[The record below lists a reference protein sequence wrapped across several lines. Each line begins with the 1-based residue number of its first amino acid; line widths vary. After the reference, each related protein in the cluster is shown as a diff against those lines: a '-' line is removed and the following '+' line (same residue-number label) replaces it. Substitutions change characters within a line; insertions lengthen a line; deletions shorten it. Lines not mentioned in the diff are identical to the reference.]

1 MLHRLNTT
9 LYLLVQYYNRF
20 CCVSVT
26 PAKMMVWPAETEM
39 FIPSD
44 HAWCVRMSRRLRCG
58 SWSHIAITVCL
69 FLALFPCEPLFVQST
84 ISSANFSF
92 STTSSP
98 DDFISMGETQYNPET
113 PSFTFK
119 PNPAQLRLLTSKL
132 VYREK
137 VRMKNGKSNAVASFS
152 TSLKFSITQEEQS
165 TVRSGWLSFVAGLVL
180 VFTTGTNVTL
190 YPLELVE
197 LDVSKYLSIEFD
209 TYNSF
214 GDADPSDNHIGIGL
228 NSLRSAYTYNLCGN
242 QETSCSFPW
251 TGQNYTA
258 WIDYNGS
265 TQSMELWFANGDTK
279 PTGAGLIKVP
289 KLDLNDVFD
298 EYMCILISGN
308 AGPFLDTWEIFSWNF
323 TTYHEQIP
331 PPTVKRIVVVII
343 GAACSI
349 AILIAVTYLIRNW
362 RIGRAQLHS
371 NKSSL
376 LGLNL
381 PSGYRRFTFK
391 ELKKATKNF
400 SESALLGKG
409 GSGSVYKGILTDSGM
424 VVAVKRLR
432 HDSGHVEGEFLAE
445 LSSVSQIRHRNLVQ
459 LIGWCHE
466 DQHFILVFDYLS
478 YGSLE
483 EWLFPSRRRHP
494 HDPMYKKFEV
504 LPWKLRSSI
513 LAGVAAGM
521 EYLHGE
527 WVKCVLHRD
536 IKSSN
541 VLLDEDFNPRLGDF
555 GLARLIDHHKLGKT
569 TLMAGTLGYM
579 DPGMH
584 YTGRASRESDVYS
597 FGVLMLEVICGKNP
611 IDIQIEDPDEN
622 YLLVQKVWQAY
633 ESGNILSAVDRELL
647 VLYSHQ
653 LTPSNSSTQTSSES
667 SPLTCNSVSSNTST
681 ATPSESS
688 LSSNSTLCQHQQIVY
703 LLHLALQCCL
713 LDPQSRPSMSVVK
726 QVIMNLQSSAIAEN
740 PITTFHLMPPL
751 PSTVPVSRYVP
762 GALKSIVMHPDDG
775 QATFLPRTETMSVLR
790 RRFDSSHVNSEPGLS
805 I

>member
-1 MLHRLNTT
+1 
-9 LYLLVQYYNRF
+9 
-20 CCVSVT
+20 
-26 PAKMMVWPAETEM
+26 
-39 FIPSD
+39 
-44 HAWCVRMSRRLRCG
+44 
-58 SWSHIAITVCL
+58 
-69 FLALFPCEPLFVQST
+69 
-84 ISSANFSF
+84 
-92 STTSSP
+92 
-98 DDFISMGETQYNPET
+98 
-113 PSFTFK
+113 
-119 PNPAQLRLLTSKL
+119 
-132 VYREK
+132 
-137 VRMKNGKSNAVASFS
+137 MKDWKSNAVASFS
-152 TSLKFSITQEEQS
+152 TSLKFSITQEEES
-165 TVRSGWLSFVAGLVL
+165 NVRSGWLSFVTGLNL
-180 VFTTGTNVTL
+180 VFSPVSNVTL
-190 YPLELVE
+190 YPLERVNI
-197 LDVSKYLSIEFD
+197 DVPKYLTIEFD

-214 GDADPSDNHIGIGL
+214 GDADPSDNHIGIRL

-242 QETSCSFPW
+242 QKTSCSFPW

-265 TQSMELWFANGDTK
+265 TQSMELWFANGDIK

-298 EYMCILISGN
+298 EYMSILISGN

-323 TTYHEQIP
+323 TTYDEQIP
-331 PPTVKRIVVVII
+331 APTVKRMVVVSI

-349 AILIAVTYLIRNW
+349 AILVTMTYLLRNW

-371 NKSSL
+371 NKSSE

-381 PSGYRRFTFK
+381 PSGRRRFTFK

-424 VVAVKRLR
+424 VVAVKRLE

-445 LSSVSQIRHRNLVQ
+445 LSSMSQIRHRNLVQ

-466 DQHFILVFDYLS
+466 DQRFILVFDYLS
-478 YGSLE
+478 NGSLD
-483 EWLFPSRRRHP
+483 EWLFPNRRRHP
-494 HDPMYKKFEV
+494 HDPMYKKFGV

-513 LAGVAAGM
+513 LAGVAAAM

-555 GLARLIDHHKLGKT
+555 GLARLIDHHKLEKT

-584 YTGRASRESDVYS
+584 YTGKASRESDVYS
-597 FGVLMLEVICGKNP
+597 FGVLMLEVICGKKP
-611 IDIQIEDPDEN
+611 IDVQIEDPDEN

-653 LTPSNSSTQTSSES
+653 LTPSNNSTQTSSNS
-667 SPLTCNSVSSNTST
+667 SPVTCNSMSSNTST
-681 ATPSESS
+681 ATSSESS
-688 LSSNSTLCQHQQIVY
+688 LSSKSTLCQLQQIVY
-703 LLHLALQCCL
+703 LLQLALQCCSP
-713 LDPQSRPSMSVVK
+713 DPQSRPSMRVVK
-726 QVIMNLQSSAIAEN
+726 QVILHLQSSAIAEN
-740 PITTFHLMPPL
+740 PITWLHLMPPL
-751 PSTVPVSRYVP
+751 PSTIRYVP
-762 GALKSIVMHPDDG
+762 RAPKSIVMPPEEG
-775 QATFLPRTETMSVLR
+775 QATFLARTDTMSVLR
-790 RRFDSSHVNSEPGLS
+790 RRSDSNHVNSEPGL
-805 I
+805 